1 MKTEY
6 ATLMANCTWSLTPL
20 LSGATVV
27 GCKLVFKH
35 KFHADGTFQRCK
47 ARLVEKDLHQVEGL
61 DYHETFS
68 PVVKPTT
75 VHVVLTKALS
85 SR

>member
-1 MKTEY
+1 MQ
-6 ATLMANCTWSLTPL
+6 L
-20 LSGATVV
+20 LWLIVRGFLHLSCLGQQWLV
-27 GCKLVFKH
+27 KLVFKH